1 MRVFGV
7 TIKSKFT
14 QNHNVNAIKQ
24 FVNDMQEDE
33 ISRQMGINKETK
45 SLNPNFA
52 IEVGCHL
59 IGGGAW
65 G

>member
-1 MRVFGV
+1 M

-14 QNHNVNAIKQ
+14 QNHNFNAIKQ
-24 FVNDMQEDE
+24 FVTDMQVDE

-45 SLNPNFA
+45 SLNPNLAF
-52 IEVGCHL
+52 EVGCQL

-65 G
+65 E